1 MRVAITTH
9 DPIRLAAGRAALLGL
24 LALALLGGCV
34 SQDYYRATGQSAA
47 AGAMQGV
54 RDGIA
59 GIQEPLRQT
68 LRGALV
74 DDPALKEAARDMTRS
89 AVDVLEARLGSPE
102 MRRQVDA
109 LVAQA
114 MDRLQRDGDETIRG
128 LIKAAGGTLEVEL
141 RRVAT
146 VSVLAATTSLR
157 DSLERDVTPA
167 AQRLASRMGEE
178 LVVSIVKGLEGPLQK
193 TMLQAGCNMSL
204 ALIKGAAEGAD
215 DPINQAGFGG
225 LTNHVMLQAVR
236 GARQGMTEGLPDQAQ
251 VALISGMVLLAALVL
266 ARSGGLGF
274 FWWRYQQSA
283 KTLTI
288 VAKSINNHQS
298 GALKDAI
305 MKSTHDNYVGPWFS
319 SFLKRRGL

>member
-1 MRVAITTH
+1 MRVAITSH
-9 DPIRLAAGRAALLGL
+9 RPICRAVGPGL

-47 AGAMQGV
+47 SGAMQGV
-54 RDGIA
+54 REGIA

-74 DDPALKEAARDMTRS
+74 DDPMLKEAARDMTRS

-114 MDRLQRDGDETIRG
+114 MESLSRDADEPIRS
-128 LIKAAGGTLEVEL
+128 LVKTAGGTLEAEL

-146 VSVLAATTSLR
+146 VSILAATTTLR
-157 DSLERDVTPA
+157 DSIERDVNPA
-167 AQRLASRMGEE
+167 TQRLAKGMADQ
-178 LVVSIVKGLEGPLQK
+178 LVVSLVAGLEGPLQQA
-193 TMLQAGCNMSL
+193 MLRAGRNMSQ

-225 LTNHVMLQAVR
+225 LTNHVMLQAIR
-236 GARQGMTEGLPDQAQ
+236 GAKEGMREGLPDQAQ
-251 VALISGMVLLAALVL
+251 IALVSGMVLLGALVL
-266 ARSGGLGF
+266 ASSGGLAF

-298 GALKDAI
+298 GALKDTI